1 MLFWTYVWFLV
12 LFIEVGVG
20 VCSFGGLRVEKKW
33 FLWVSCGRL
42 GERFRR
48 GSRLFRP
55 RIPVGSVPGRT
66 AFVCSRRSL
75 LTA

>member
-1 MLFWTYVWFLV
+1 MFFWTCVWFLV
-12 LFIEVGVG
+12 LSIELGFGVW
-20 VCSFGGLRVEKKW
+20 SFGGLRVEKKW

-42 GERFRR
+42 GERFRL

-66 AFVCSRRSL
+66 AFVCIRRSL